1 MLYHIHHSGN
11 YQKLPL
17 QVELIGVDH
26 LQEPIQRPHGFPAF
40 QWLFCTK
47 GKGEFINNGQKAILA
62 NGQGLLIYP
71 SIPHSYKALSKDWT
85 LQIIAFKGNACKE
98 ILQSLNMLESGVY
111 YFSDAK
117 IINTH
122 TQNMLNILDND
133 TTPKILRESELSKAC
148 YSMLLDLEPCIKHIN
163 DTTQMTENELILK
176 LTDYMESNYTQP
188 VTLTD
193 LSEYINLSKEYM
205 CSLFKDVTGQTI
217 MQYLKTVRI
226 GRAKILLMQY
236 PEKHVSE
243 IAHLCGFEDAGYFG
257 RVFKKM
263 VGCTP
268 DYFRR

>member
-62 NGQGLLIYP
+62 KGQGLLIYP

-133 TTPKILRESELSKAC
+133 TIPKILREAELSKAC

-163 DTTQMTENELILK
+163 DTTQMTENEFILK
-176 LTDYMESNYTQP
+176 LTD
-188 VTLTD
+188 
-193 LSEYINLSKEYM
+193 
-205 CSLFKDVTGQTI
+205 
-217 MQYLKTVRI
+217 
-226 GRAKILLMQY
+226 
-236 PEKHVSE
+236 
-243 IAHLCGFEDAGYFG
+243 
-257 RVFKKM
+257 
-263 VGCTP
+263 
-268 DYFRR
+268 